1 MIYLGVQYAFIL
13 ICVCVHCISMGYIR
27 VLQDTICIGGTHT
40 VKGILDQVEL
50 SYEWVVRRH
59 SLELANVSD
68 KKRKIVRK

>member
-1 MIYLGVQYAFIL
+1 
-13 ICVCVHCISMGYIR
+13 MGYIR